1 MYRMYRGQS
10 VEVLRVAKYG
20 DKDFNSP
27 GAQVLVRHDN
37 GEETAVYEGELS
49 ALALDPVSVSEMP
62 EEEEE
67 VLDAEEEEEDDP
79 SPSSQP
85 SGEVKFP

>member
-10 VEVLRVAKYG
+10 VEVLRMAKYG
-20 DKDFNSP
+20 DKDYNSP
-27 GAQVLVRHDN
+27 GAQTLVRHEN
-37 GEETAVYEGELS
+37 GEETAVYSGELS
-49 ALALDPVSVSEMP
+49 ALDLDPVRVSEMP
-62 EEEEE
+62 EEEE
-67 VLDAEEEEEDDP
+67 VLDAEEEDDP